1 MDMAESM
8 NPSSP
13 MGRPWR
19 CTGTAM
25 APNLLL
31 MCKLLLGLI
40 LAHGFPAT
48 LGDPFL
54 PFLAILDGFHAYPGV
69 FAGVMKGLFL
79 TGAILLVFNVRV
91 REAAMTVGLVVIL
104 SLIASKPQFRNHVF
118 IVGCLFL
125 LAGLH
130 RDREDPWL
138 LRLQFALI
146 YGGAFI
152 NKVLQADWWNGQFMH
167 YWLHRSMRNPLYEM
181 LFPLLPDLGVAKV
194 ISWSVIAVEL
204 VLAVLFFL
212 PRFTNLAVG
221 VALAMHLGFLAIV
234 GRRVFGHFTEDVL
247 IAMLVF
253 LRWPEGARRIAL
265 GDRLHRVLRP
275 VLPWLDLD
283 RQWVVNPAPPGRWLE
298 VAGEAKPCHDWAA
311 LWPLLKYN
319 STFYVTLFL
328 GFHAV
333 ALALA
338 RM

>member
-13 MGRPWR
+13 IGRPWR

-48 LGDPFL
+48 LDDPFI
-54 PFLAILDGFHAYPGV
+54 PFLAVLDGFHAHPGV
-69 FAGVMKGLFL
+69 FAGAMKGLFL
-79 TGAILLVFNVRV
+79 AGAIFLMFNVRV
-91 REAAMTVGLVVIL
+91 REAAMTLGLVVIL
-104 SLIASKPQFRNHVF
+104 TLIASKPQFRNHVF
-118 IVGCLFL
+118 IVGCLFF

-167 YWLHRSMRNPLYEM
+167 YWLHRSMRNPWYEM
-181 LFPLLPDLGVAKV
+181 LVPLLPELGVAKV
-194 ISWSVIAVEL
+194 ISWTVIAMEL
-204 VLAVLFFL
+204 VLAVLFFM
-212 PRFTNLAVG
+212 PRFTRVAVSL
-221 VALAMHLGFLAIV
+221 ALAMHLGFLAIV

-253 LRWPEGARRIAL
+253 LRWPSGERRIGL
-265 GDRLHRVLRP
+265 GEHLHRILRP
-275 VLPWLDLD
+275 VMPLVDLD
-283 RQWVVNPAPPGRWLE
+283 RQWVVNQTPPGRWLE
-298 VAGEAKPCHDWAA
+298 VASEGKSWHDWSA

-319 STFYVTLFL
+319 STFYLALFL

-333 ALALA
+333 ALLIA
-338 RM
+338 RI